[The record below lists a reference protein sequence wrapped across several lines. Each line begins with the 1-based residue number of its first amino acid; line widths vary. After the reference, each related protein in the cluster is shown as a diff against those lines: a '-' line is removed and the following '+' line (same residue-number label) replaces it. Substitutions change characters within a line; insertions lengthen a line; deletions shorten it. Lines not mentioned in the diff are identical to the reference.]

1 MALETFEGM
10 SEYDVEEDESESE
23 GKVCKSLEVD
33 EDEIGDKA
41 REKTEEKREDFSS
54 TRRPVWE
61 SWKIATGEE
70 DQAEPQPQEN
80 STEKMKEEHF
90 GSTDRRGWAKAWKI
104 ERDDNSPRF
113 TAPSGR
119 EVTFWDAS
127 EPFVELFFDH
137 DDAEDDPGKLEFLA
151 RELVRLLI
159 EEELI

>member
-1 MALETFEGM
+1 MDQLIEG
-10 SEYDVEEDESESE
+10 VGRRL
-23 GKVCKSLEVD
+23 GKS
-33 EDEIGDKA
+33 
-41 REKTEEKREDFSS
+41 
-54 TRRPVWE
+54 
-61 SWKIATGEE
+61 
-70 DQAEPQPQEN
+70 
-80 STEKMKEEHF
+80 
-90 GSTDRRGWAKAWKI
+90 
-104 ERDDNSPRF
+104 RDDNSPRF